1 MIIWTD
7 CVNLQGDKIP
17 IAKGPTSNSLRRKS
31 TGQHSFALERLFEQS
46 QYQNLRLSF
55 HFWNDCISH
64 FNLIRILESRV
75 RNEIQSLI
83 N

>member
-31 TGQHSFALERLFEQS
+31 AGQNFFALERLFEKS

-55 HFWNDCISH
+55 
-64 FNLIRILESRV
+64 RV
-75 RNEIQSLI
+75 
-83 N
+83 